1 MSNKSKFPV
10 LPLRDV
16 IVFPNMVIP
25 LFVGRSKSIAAL
37 DAAMEDNKQIFLVAQ
52 KNADNDNPSQK
63 DVYKNGTLSTILQLL
78 KLPDGTIKVLVEGSQ
93 RATIDGDIID
103 DNYLQASVKIHEEL
117 DFDETE
123 VEALSRSAVDLF
135 DPVSYTH
142 LPSPRD

>member
-63 DVYKNGTLSTILQLL
+63 DVYKNGTDNVKQKEFNSLLASVAEIAFVNPSESFKKYDYDTELKILTQTMMDYLELSDQS
-78 KLPDGTIKVLVEGSQ
+78 KKV
-93 RATIDGDIID
+93 DGD
-103 DNYLQASVKIHEEL
+103 
-117 DFDETE
+117 
-123 VEALSRSAVDLF
+123 
-135 DPVSYTH
+135 
-142 LPSPRD
+142 